1 MWLYTILLLCS
12 ISVPMVLSF
21 DRKLQFY
28 KRWNY
33 IFPSI
38 LIIATFY
45 ILADIYMTKLGVWG
59 FNSRYH
65 SNTLIAGLPIEEWFF
80 FIVIPYACL
89 FLHESLLF
97 YFPDLK
103 VSPIW
108 SHIIVTFLISIA
120 AVAILFNSDRIYT
133 VYICSLVIIAL
144 LLTFFDK
151 TNVINSYLISFL
163 LILIPFIIVNA
174 ILTGSFIDQ
183 EVVWYNN
190 QENLGI
196 RVLTI
201 PVEDFG
207 YAFSMVLFNLLL
219 IPQVKR
225 FIKK

>member
-65 SNTLIAGLPIEEWFF
+65 SNTLIAGLPIEEWLFF
-80 FIVIPYACL
+80 LVIPYACL

-103 VSPIW
+103 VSPVW
-108 SHIIVTFLISIA
+108 SSIIVSFLISIA